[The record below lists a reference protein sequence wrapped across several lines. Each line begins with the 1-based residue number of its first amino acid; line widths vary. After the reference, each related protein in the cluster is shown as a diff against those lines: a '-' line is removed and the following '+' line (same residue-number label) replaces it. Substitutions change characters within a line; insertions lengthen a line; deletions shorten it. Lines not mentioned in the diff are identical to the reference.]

1 MNNYLGNLYG
11 NVPRQ
16 NAYYGIGQ
24 KVEVVTVNG
33 EAEAN
38 SYPIP
43 PNSSILML
51 DSTQP
56 VVWLKTTDAASYPTI
71 TGYEITPIKKPVSPV
86 MQTYDFSKLEERIT
100 NLERRFDRGKSNTG
114 NAPKAQFKSDATTE

>member
-11 NVPRQ
+11 NTPRQ
-16 NAYYGIGQ
+16 NAYGFGQ
-24 KVEVVTVNG
+24 KVEVVSVNG
-33 EAEAN
+33 EQEAN

-56 VVWLKTTDAASYPTI
+56 VVWLKITDAASYPTV
-71 TGYEITPIKKPVSPV
+71 TGYEITPIKKPVTPV
-86 MQTYDFSKLEERIT
+86 EQSYDFTKLEERIA
-100 NLERRFDRGKSNTG
+100 NLERRLERGKSNIR
-114 NAPKAQFKSDATTE
+114 NDAKSQFKSEQSAE

>member
-1 MNNYLGNLYG
+1 MSNYLGNLYG
-11 NVPRQ
+11 NLPRQ
-16 NAYYGIGQ
+16 NAYGFGQ

-56 VVWLKTTDAASYPTI
+56 VVWLKVTDAASYPTV
-71 TGYEITPIKKPVSPV
+71 TGYEITPIKKPVAPV
-86 MQTYDFSKLEERIT
+86 MQTYDFTKLEERIA
-100 NLERRFDRGKSNTG
+100 NLERRFERGKSNTG
-114 NAPKAQFKSDATTE
+114 NTSKSQFKPESSAE